1 MTYLPNELSVNLY
14 ALCML
19 LFIYITSRRHGD
31 ALSAQRRIYRH
42 LVAGALVLLLAN
54 VGTDVLAGM
63 PEMYRAAWFLAY
75 LLYAPLLWLA
85 FLYFRCNI
93 FSAEQHWAVWE
104 RGIGG
109 ICLLDGLF
117 TLLSPLTGWYYAIS
131 DAGVCVRGPWFDVH
145 LLLLVGGLSLLGF
158 MVICFRRS
166 LDTSRFYSLLFFLL
180 PPLLCS
186 LLLLFFDANF
196 VAGGIAFSLMVI
208 FITLQS
214 RDLVTD
220 YLTGAYNRRQLE
232 WILQEK
238 IRTAAQQGF
247 AAIMVDIDSFK
258 QINDAY
264 GHDAGDDALRNTADI
279 LRRSVRLKDI
289 VARYGG
295 DEFCVIVSGSLNAA
309 ELVGIVSRI
318 EAELRYFNTCAVKPY
333 QLSFSMG
340 YSIYDPASGMDAQHF
355 QKHIDSLMYAQKK
368 TRHAERRR
376 AEDWEVTD

>member
-63 PEMYRAAWFLAY
+63 PGMYRAAWFLAY

-166 LDTSRFYSLLFFLL
+166 LDTSRFYSLL
-180 PPLLCS
+180 
-186 LLLLFFDANF
+186 
-196 VAGGIAFSLMVI
+196 
-208 FITLQS
+208 
-214 RDLVTD
+214 
-220 YLTGAYNRRQLE
+220 
-232 WILQEK
+232 
-238 IRTAAQQGF
+238 
-247 AAIMVDIDSFK
+247 
-258 QINDAY
+258 
-264 GHDAGDDALRNTADI
+264 
-279 LRRSVRLKDI
+279 
-289 VARYGG
+289 
-295 DEFCVIVSGSLNAA
+295 
-309 ELVGIVSRI
+309 
-318 EAELRYFNTCAVKPY
+318 
-333 QLSFSMG
+333 
-340 YSIYDPASGMDAQHF
+340 
-355 QKHIDSLMYAQKK
+355 
-368 TRHAERRR
+368 
-376 AEDWEVTD
+376 

>member
-1 MTYLPNELSVNLY
+1 
-14 ALCML
+14 
-19 LFIYITSRRHGD
+19 
-31 ALSAQRRIYRH
+31 
-42 LVAGALVLLLAN
+42 
-54 VGTDVLAGM
+54 
-63 PEMYRAAWFLAY
+63 
-75 LLYAPLLWLA
+75 
-85 FLYFRCNI
+85 
-93 FSAEQHWAVWE
+93 
-104 RGIGG
+104 
-109 ICLLDGLF
+109 
-117 TLLSPLTGWYYAIS
+117 
-131 DAGVCVRGPWFDVH
+131 
-145 LLLLVGGLSLLGF
+145 
-158 MVICFRRS
+158 
-166 LDTSRFYSLLFFLL
+166 
-180 PPLLCS
+180 
-186 LLLLFFDANF
+186 
-196 VAGGIAFSLMVI
+196 MVI

-333 QLSFSMG
+333 QLSFSMATAFMIRLPAWMR
-340 YSIYDPASGMDAQHF
+340 SISKSISILSCTRRKRPGMRSGAGLRTG
-355 QKHIDSLMYAQKK
+355 KSPID
-368 TRHAERRR
+368 RAER
-376 AEDWEVTD
+376 AVL